1 MHHQRVKKDSFHS
14 MLMLSVA
21 GHGLLFFTVFSL
33 KLSKNTFKIEQESA
47 GMNVLW
53 SEVVMAPPK
62 TAEDKLPGP
71 EIQQP
76 KVQKKTSAKADPL
89 SRTLKKKDPVKS
101 DKSNANKLQSAIDAL
116 DLEEDIKP
124 TPRLDNF
131 ASDQSTEK
139 KGVPSGPSGQG
150 SLMGNPQFSRYKK
163 QIDDHIYP
171 NFYWLNKSDTYKT
184 SISFFIDSQ
193 GNILNPKVK
202 QSSGNVSFDSAALR
216 AVKKSN
222 PLPQPPQGI
231 AKALSEQ
238 EFIVNLSLKL

>member
-1 MHHQRVKKDSFHS
+1 MHTHLAKKDSFNS
-14 MLMLSVA
+14 MLALSVA
-21 GHGLLFFTVFSL
+21 VHGLLFLTLFSV
-33 KLSKNTFKIEQESA
+33 KFKKSSFKIEQNT
-47 GMNVLW
+47 GMNVMW

-71 EIQQP
+71 VIEQP
-76 KVQKKTSAKADPL
+76 NVQKNTAEADSL
-89 SRTLKKKDPVKS
+89 SRTLKKETPPQA
-101 DKSNANKLQSAIDAL
+101 DKNKTKQKQLQSALDAL

-124 TPRLDNF
+124 TPKLDNF
-131 ASDQSTEK
+131 ASDQNTEK
-139 KGVPSGPSGQG
+139 KGLPSGPSGQG

-184 SISFFIDSQ
+184 SISFYIDQQ
-193 GNILNPKVK
+193 GAILSPKIK
-202 QSSGNVSFDSAALR
+202 QSSGNVAFDNAALR

-222 PLPQPPQGI
+222 PLPQPPQEI